1 MAYLNIHPG
10 VVAPP
15 PQQQT
20 IMAQENKA
28 TDYFK
33 QTIQS
38 YLQRQAQEDELF
50 APRLANPKKN
60 IDECITFILNYVKE
74 SGCNGFADDEIYS
87 LAMHYYDEDDIDIGK
102 PLKNCKVVVNH
113 TIVLTE
119 QEKAEARRQAMQKAT
134 DEAYRKITQVKSKAK
149 KTETTTQSSLF

>member
-1 MAYLNIHPG
+1 
-10 VVAPP
+10 
-15 PQQQT
+15 
-20 IMAQENKA
+20 MAQENKA

-38 YLQRQAQEDELF
+38 YLQRRAQEDELF
-50 APRLANPKKN
+50 APRYANPKKN
-60 IDECITFILNYVKE
+60 IDDCITFILNYVKQ

-102 PLKNCKVVVNH
+102 PLTNCKVVVNH

-119 QEKAEARRQAMQKAT
+119 EEKAEAHAKAMQRAT
-134 DEAYRKITQVKSKAK
+134 DEAYRKITQGKNKTK
-149 KTETTTQSSLF
+149 KPETATQSSLF

>member
-1 MAYLNIHPG
+1 
-10 VVAPP
+10 
-15 PQQQT
+15 
-20 IMAQENKA
+20 MAQENKA

-38 YLQRQAQEDELF
+38 YLQRRAQEDELF
-50 APRLANPKKN
+50 ALRYANPKKN
-60 IDECITFILNYVKE
+60 IDDCITFILNYVKQ

-102 PLKNCKVVVNH
+102 PLANCKVVVNH

-119 QEKAEARRQAMQKAT
+119 EEKAEAHAKAMQRAT
-134 DEAYRKITQVKSKAK
+134 DEAYRKITQGKNKTK
-149 KTETTTQSSLF
+149 KPETATQSSLF

>member
-1 MAYLNIHPG
+1 
-10 VVAPP
+10 
-15 PQQQT
+15 
-20 IMAQENKA
+20 MAQENKA

-38 YLQRQAQEDELF
+38 YLQRRAQEDELF
-50 APRLANPKKN
+50 APRYANPKKN
-60 IDECITFILNYVKE
+60 IDDCITFILNYVKQ

-102 PLKNCKVVVNH
+102 PLTNCKVVVNH

-119 QEKAEARRQAMQKAT
+119 EEKAEARRQAMQKAT
-134 DEAYRKITQVKSKAK
+134 DEAYRKITQGKNKTNKA
-149 KTETTTQSSLF
+149 ETATQSSLF

>member
-1 MAYLNIHPG
+1 
-10 VVAPP
+10 
-15 PQQQT
+15 
-20 IMAQENKA
+20 MAQENKA

-38 YLQRQAQEDELF
+38 YLQRRAQEDELF

-60 IDECITFILNYVKE
+60 IDDCITFILNYVKE

-87 LAMHYYDEDDIDIGK
+87 LAMHYYDEDDIDVGK
-102 PLKNCKVVVNH
+102 PLQCKVVVNH

-119 QEKAEARRQAMQKAT
+119 QEKAEARRKAMQKAT
-134 DEAYRKITQVKSKAK
+134 DEAYAKLTKRNSPK
-149 KTETTTQSSLF
+149 KTETQKSNSLTLF

>member
-1 MAYLNIHPG
+1 
-10 VVAPP
+10 
-15 PQQQT
+15 
-20 IMAQENKA
+20 MAQENKA

-38 YLQRQAQEDELF
+38 YLQRRAQEDELF
-50 APRLANPKKN
+50 APRYADPKKN
-60 IDECITFILNYVKE
+60 IDDCITFILNYVKQ

-102 PLKNCKVVVNH
+102 PLTNCKVVVNH

-119 QEKAEARRQAMQKAT
+119 EEKAEAHAKAMQRAT
-134 DEAYRKITQVKSKAK
+134 DEAYRKITQGKNKTK
-149 KTETTTQSSLF
+149 KPETATQSSLF

>member
-1 MAYLNIHPG
+1 
-10 VVAPP
+10 
-15 PQQQT
+15 
-20 IMAQENKA
+20 MAQENKA

-38 YLQRQAQEDELF
+38 YLQRRAQEDALF
-50 APRLANPKKN
+50 APRYANPKKN
-60 IDECITFILNYVKE
+60 IDDCITFILNYVKQ

-102 PLKNCKVVVNH
+102 PLTNCKVVVNH

-119 QEKAEARRQAMQKAT
+119 EEKAEARRKAMQKAT
-134 DEAYRKITQVKSKAK
+134 DEAYRKITQGKNKTK
-149 KTETTTQSSLF
+149 KTETATQSTLF

>member
-1 MAYLNIHPG
+1 
-10 VVAPP
+10 
-15 PQQQT
+15 
-20 IMAQENKA
+20 MAQENKA

-38 YLQRQAQEDELF
+38 YLKRRAQADELF

-102 PLKNCKVVVNH
+102 PLKCKVVVNH

-119 QEKAEARRQAMQKAT
+119 EEKAEAKRKAMQKAT
-134 DEAYRKITQVKSKAK
+134 DEAYAKLTKRNSPKKADAEKSN
-149 KTETTTQSSLF
+149 TLTLF

>member
-1 MAYLNIHPG
+1 
-10 VVAPP
+10 
-15 PQQQT
+15 
-20 IMAQENKA
+20 MAQENKA

-38 YLQRQAQEDELF
+38 YLQRRAQEDELF
-50 APRLANPKKN
+50 APRYANPKKN
-60 IDECITFILNYVKE
+60 IDDCITFILNYVKQ

-102 PLKNCKVVVNH
+102 PLTNCKVVVNH

-119 QEKAEARRQAMQKAT
+119 EEKAEARRQAMQKAT
-134 DEAYRKITQVKSKAK
+134 EEAYRKITQGKNKTKKA
-149 KTETTTQSSLF
+149 ETATQSSLF